1 MSNGKFLAKDNSI
14 PAGQEIVADLLN
26 RCLKWA
32 EIVLTRFDPYY
43 LIDATHKT
51 HCCS

>member
-14 PAGQEIVADLLN
+14 PAGQEIVTDLLN

-43 LIDATHKT
+43 LIDATH
-51 HCCS
+51 